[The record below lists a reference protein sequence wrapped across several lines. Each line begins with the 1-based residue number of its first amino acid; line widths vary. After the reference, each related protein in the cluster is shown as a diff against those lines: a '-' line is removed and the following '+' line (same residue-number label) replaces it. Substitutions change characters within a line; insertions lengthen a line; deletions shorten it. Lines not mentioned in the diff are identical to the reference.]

1 MFFLDW
7 STRFPQLQLAAFAA
21 AILLLSTSEQDQ
33 LFRANMRLCHLHFYD
48 FFALVS
54 HSPLFIPLP
63 FLCSAQ
69 AFLSSVFHFRC
80 FCVVSFLIVF
90 YGDFSCS
97 FFFGCFFQSL
107 YHLTQITFNFTCPL
121 FVFHLCFKFLA
132 QQCVSFSNSALTDF
146 ESGSVRS
153 FFSKTLP
160 PNMFPFLYFKGSS
173 TKISWHV

>member
-7 STRFPQLQLAAFAA
+7 STRSPQLQLATFAT

-33 LFRANMRLCHLHFYD
+33 FFRANMRLCHLYFYD

-90 YGDFSCS
+90 YGVFSCS

-107 YHLTQITFNFTCPL
+107 YHLTQITFNSTCSL

-153 FFSKTLP
+153 FFPRLC
-160 PNMFPFLYFKGSS
+160 L
-173 TKISWHV
+173 